1 MGRPAA
7 GMSKIDEDDL
17 DIIVA
22 FITGQNLAHQPAV
35 AEQLRKACQ
44 ALRTH
49 ILNPENV
56 SALTGRLK
64 RRVVLD

>member
-7 GMSKIDEDDL
+7 GMSRIDEDDL
-17 DIIVA
+17 DNIVA
-22 FITGQNLAHQPAV
+22 FITGQGLAQQPAA
-35 AEQLRKACQ
+35 AEQLQKACQ

-49 ILNPENV
+49 ILSPENV